1 MASIFNY
8 SEDPPRVSSPW
19 STPRTSTPKLISKT
33 GSPLGAQPLGLGLDP
48 GDESPCDVVVTS
60 LEAEPQEGP
69 TEYKL
74 HLLLRPRRHF
84 TYSSTGHQVSGSY
97 RSAINIGANAASRT
111 SPPPQQQL
119 HLAVSSV
126 SRLNRLTQL
135 TTQLLWRLEQS
146 ASEVEVSHNSSP
158 AQLTISQISESGTL
172 PPRTTPLP
180 SVENSMGALYEI
192 GIADDG
198 TFVGLA
204 EDELSESLDTLRM
217 MAASLGCTVT
227 VLRKVVV
234 GDCEWLEQLNAE
246 STPKNVRDSLWV
258 AEAYVRPIRGA
269 YTNSRMDPKLDQQ
282 KGPIPDHGYY
292 LPTSQLRVTIT
303 GATMAGKS
311 SLLGTLTTSTLDNGR
326 GKSRMSLLRHQH
338 EIASGMTSSV
348 THEILGYSNDS
359 TGSNDVEI
367 VNLASEHVNTW
378 NDIHSYAQGGRVVL
392 FSDSAG
398 HPRYRRTAVR
408 GLLGWSPHW
417 TLLCIPADNLDDT
430 TGQPGSTPPP
440 HETLGVSDTDIDLSQ
455 EHLELCLKLDLP
467 LVVLITKKDLATRDG
482 LKRYLNKV
490 LSVIK
495 RAGRQPLLIPDGK
508 RLEAELTSLSFKDV
522 EDVRHHIKGLI
533 VNPTKFVPILFTSA
547 LQGSGIRTLHAL
559 LHELPIPQSL
569 TSDQPEKESTVGS
582 LFDIE
587 DVFKRTNT
595 VNHEGPTLILSGIVR
610 HGQIHQNDELVL
622 GPFLIGTDESIHQ
635 GRLLAV
641 SPSLPNVPSRPFHG
655 SSPDLQRFST
665 AAQLQADQE
674 WYKVHVTSIR
684 NLRLATQTLLAD
696 QVGTIGISFAD
707 TKSHEVALNSVRKG
721 MVLTS
726 SSLLARRVFVADF
739 ARRDVDP
746 LSIGSSVVV
755 YFNSVRASAKIIAGA
770 ISESRLMESQ
780 SSGIGGD
787 DDFTFQFGEDYE
799 DNGRLDET
807 DIEERLLVTF
817 QFIASR
823 EYVEVGSKVL
833 VMPGGGFGVYGGFSR
848 GEKGVA
854 GLSGF
859 VGTVVEN

>member
-19 STPRTSTPKLISKT
+19 STPRTSTPKLISKP
-33 GSPLGAQPLGLGLDP
+33 GSSLGALPLRLGPDP
-48 GDESPCDVVVTS
+48 GEGSSSDVVVTS

-74 HLLLRPRRHF
+74 HLLLRQRRHF

-97 RSAINIGANAASRT
+97 RSATAGNAAAST
-111 SPPPQQQL
+111 SPPPQQQAL
-119 HLAVSSV
+119 TVSSI
-126 SRLNRLTQL
+126 SRQNRLTQL

-146 ASEVEVSHNSSP
+146 ASSVEVSHNSSP
-158 AQLTISQISESGTL
+158 AQLAIRQISESGPL

-217 MAASLGCTVT
+217 MAASLGCTMT
-227 VLRKVVV
+227 VLRRVVV
-234 GDCEWLEQLNAE
+234 GECEWLEQENTDSA
-246 STPKNVRDSLWV
+246 PKTVRGSLWV
-258 AEAYVRPIRGA
+258 AEAYVRPIRGCDP
-269 YTNSRMDPKLDQQ
+269 NSRMDPILEHQ
-282 KGPIPDHGYY
+282 KKPILGQFSD

-338 EIASGMTSSV
+338 EIVSGMTSSV
-348 THEILGYSNDS
+348 THEILGYSNVV
-359 TGSNDVEI
+359 TGSGDVEI
-367 VNLASEHVNTW
+367 VNLASEYVNTW
-378 NDIHSYAQGGRVVL
+378 NDIHSYSQGGRVVL

-408 GLLGWSPHW
+408 GLLGWCPHW

-455 EHLELCLKLDLP
+455 QHLELCLKLDLA

-495 RAGRQPLLIPDGK
+495 RAGRQPLLIPDGN
-508 RLEAELTSLSFKDV
+508 RPEAELTSLSSKDL
-522 EDVRHHIKGLI
+522 EDVRHHIQGLN
-533 VNPTKFVPILFTSA
+533 VNPIKFVPILFTSA
-547 LQGSGIRTLHAL
+547 LHGSGIRTLHAL
-559 LHELPIPQSL
+559 LHELPIPNSSNSNQSE
-569 TSDQPEKESTVGS
+569 QKFEAGS

-587 DVFKRTNT
+587 DVFNRTNFM
-595 VNHEGPTLILSGIVR
+595 NKEGPTLILSGIVR
-610 HGQIHQNDELVL
+610 HDQICQNDELVL
-622 GPFLIGTDESIHQ
+622 GPFLVGANDSMSH
-635 GRLLAV
+635 GSLLA
-641 SPSLPNVPSRPFHG
+641 NPSRRPSVSSHSFHG
-655 SSPDLQRFST
+655 SSPDTRFST
-665 AAQLQADQE
+665 GQPQPEKE
-674 WYKVHVTSIR
+674 WYKVRVTSIR

-696 QVGTIGISFAD
+696 QVGTIGISFED
-707 TKSHEVALNSVRKG
+707 KSYEEAVNSVRKG
-721 MVLTS
+721 MVLTRS
-726 SSLLARRVFVADF
+726 VLPAQRIFVAEF

-780 SSGIGGD
+780 SSGGHD
-787 DDFTFQFGEDYE
+787 DDFMFQFGEDYE
-799 DNGRLDET
+799 ENGHLDDT

-823 EYVEVGSKVL
+823 EYVEFGSKVL
-833 VMPGGGFGVYGGFSR
+833 VMPGGGFGVYGGFGR
-848 GEKGVA
+848 GQKGVA

-859 VGTVVEN
+859 VGTVV